1 MRPKG
6 PLWRYPW
13 PAIQPSGPLWRV
25 LAQIRREVG
34 HQPQLLF
41 ALVVVEGHRRDD
53 EGVDSRVAEGPYALF
68 GPLGR
73 AGDADRVDQIV
84 GERQHRLALP
94 ARQVELLHLLGLALE
109 PV

>member
-53 EGVDSRVAEGPYALF
+53 EGFDSRVAERPYALF
-68 GPLGR
+68 GPLR
-73 AGDADRVDQIV
+73 TAGDADRVDRIG

-94 ARQVELLHLLGLALE
+94 ARPGGVLHLLVLAL
-109 PV
+109 

>member
-25 LAQIRREVG
+25 LAQIRRQVG

-41 ALVVVEGHRRDD
+41 ALIVVEGHRRDD
-53 EGVDSRVAEGPYALF
+53 QRVDSRIAESPYALLR
-68 GPLGR
+68 PLR
-73 AGDADRVDQIV
+73 RPGDADRVDQIV
-84 GERQHRLALP
+84 GQGQHSLALP
-94 ARQVELLHLLGLALE
+94 ARQVELLHLLALALE